1 MERKYYEMS
10 SLQNNSKALNS
21 LGYLYLN
28 GIGVNKDYQKAKYYF
43 ELTANF
49 GNPNAYCSLGY
60 ILFNGFGN

>member
-1 MERKYYEMS
+1 MS

-43 ELTANF
+43 ELAANF
-49 GNPNAYCSLGY
+49 GNPNAYYSFLDT
-60 ILFNGFGN
+60 FGLMDLALS